1 MMTILRD
8 NIANSECGT
17 EKLCV
22 RRIEHLSLQWMVS
35 MVSCLARVAGSAASL
50 PVLCV
55 HALASRLRVS

>member
-17 EKLCV
+17 EKLCG

-35 MVSCLARVAGSAASL
+35 MVSCLARVAGSAASAA
-50 PVLCV
+50 VC
-55 HALASRLRVS
+55 SCTR